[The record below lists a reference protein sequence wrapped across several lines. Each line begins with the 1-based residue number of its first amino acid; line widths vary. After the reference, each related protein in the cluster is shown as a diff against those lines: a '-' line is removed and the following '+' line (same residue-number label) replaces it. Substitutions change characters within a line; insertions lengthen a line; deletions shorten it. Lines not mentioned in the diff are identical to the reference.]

1 MTQTFYLIQVIT
13 QIHKLPKKNGN
24 PGGVAILVRDGLNL
38 AAWDC
43 TLPDFD
49 FACGTVLSTDP

>member
-1 MTQTFYLIQVIT
+1 MTQIIYLIQFIT
-13 QIHKLPKKNGN
+13 QIHKLPEKNGN
-24 PGGVAILVRDGLNL
+24 HGGVAILVRDGLNL

-49 FACGTVLSTDP
+49 FACGTVLSKDP